1 VVRIVTDSTAD
12 LTREQ
17 QEAAGI
23 TVVPL
28 NVHFG
33 DQVFRDHVDLT
44 ADEFFRRLQASS
56 QLPRTSQP
64 SVGAFEEVF
73 RSLRQNRDE
82 IVSVHLSSKVS
93 GTYNAALMA
102 AKTVG
107 SEAIDV
113 VDSLSTSMALGFMAL
128 EGARLAKEGKDRTAV
143 SARLQALV
151 PKARVICVVDTL
163 TYLERGGRIGKAR
176 ALLGSLLNVKPILQL
191 KDGEVVPLGRA
202 RGRPQALNR
211 LVELLARDGRVS
223 RLAIM
228 HGAARADAEQLRE
241 RVASSYPGL
250 DISLTEIGA
259 VLGTHT
265 GPGVIGFTY
274 LVA

>member
-12 LTREQ
+12 LTPEQ
-17 QEAAGI
+17 QRAAGI

-33 DQVFRDHVDLT
+33 DEVFRDHVDLS
-44 ADEFFRRLQASS
+44 ADEFFRRLKASA

-64 SVGAFEEVF
+64 SVGAFEEAY
-73 RSLRQNRDE
+73 RKLLDGGDE
-82 IVSVHLSSKVS
+82 VVSVHLSSKVS
-93 GTYNAALMA
+93 GTYNSALMA
-102 AKTVG
+102 VQSVG
-107 SEAIDV
+107 DGKIDV

-128 EGARLAKEGKDRTAV
+128 EGAKLAKAGRDRQAV
-143 SARLQALV
+143 AECLQGLV

-191 KDGEVVPLGRA
+191 KDGEVVPVGRA
-202 RGRPQALNR
+202 RGRPQSLSR
-211 LVELLARDGRVS
+211 LVELLQRDGKVS
-223 RLAIM
+223 QLAIM
-228 HGAARADAEQLRE
+228 HGAAQTDAEQLRE
-241 RVASSYPGL
+241 RVASSYPGM
-250 DISLTEIGA
+250 DIQLTEIGA

>member
-1 VVRIVTDSTAD
+1 MVRIVTDSTAD
-12 LTREQ
+12 LTPEQ
-17 QEAAGI
+17 QRAAGI

-33 DQVFRDHVDLT
+33 DEVFRDHVDLST
-44 ADEFFRRLQASS
+44 GEFFRRLKASS

-64 SVGAFEEVF
+64 SVGAFEEAY
-73 RSLRQNRDE
+73 RKLLDGGDE

-93 GTYNAALMA
+93 GTYNSALMA
-102 AKTVG
+102 AQSVG
-107 SEAIDV
+107 DGKIDV

-128 EGARLAKEGKDRTAV
+128 EGAKLAKAGRDQQAV
-143 SARLQALV
+143 AECLQGLV

-191 KDGEVVPLGRA
+191 KDGEVVPVGRA
-202 RGRPQALNR
+202 RGRPQSLSR
-211 LVELLARDGRVS
+211 LVELLQRDGKVS
-223 RLAIM
+223 QLAIM
-228 HGAARADAEQLRE
+228 HGAAQTDAEQLRE
-241 RVASSYPGL
+241 RVGSSYPGV
-250 DISLTEIGA
+250 DIQLTEIGA

>member
-12 LTREQ
+12 LTPEQ
-17 QEAAGI
+17 QRAAGI

-33 DQVFRDHVDLT
+33 DEVFRDHVDLST
-44 ADEFFRRLQASS
+44 DEFFRRLKASP

-64 SVGAFEEVF
+64 SVGAFEEAY
-73 RSLRQNRDE
+73 RSLRQGGDE

-93 GTYNAALMA
+93 GTYNSALMA
-102 AKTVG
+102 AQSVG
-107 SEAIDV
+107 EGKIDV
-113 VDSLSTSMALGFMAL
+113 VDSLSTSMALGFIAL
-128 EGARLAKEGKDRTAV
+128 EGAKLVRAGRDRQAV
-143 SARLQALV
+143 ADCLRGLV

-211 LVELLARDGRVS
+211 LVELLERDGKVRQ
-223 RLAIM
+223 LAIM
-228 HGAARADAEQLRE
+228 HGAAQTDAEQLRE
-241 RVASSYPGL
+241 RVASSYPGV
-250 DISLTEIGA
+250 DIQLTEIGA

>member
-12 LTREQ
+12 LTPEQ
-17 QEAAGI
+17 QRAAGI

-33 DQVFRDHVDLT
+33 DEVFRDHVDLS
-44 ADEFFRRLQASS
+44 ADEFFRRLKASS
-56 QLPRTSQP
+56 QLPHTSQP
-64 SVGAFEEVF
+64 SVGAFEEAY
-73 RSLRQNRDE
+73 RTLLEGGDE

-93 GTYNAALMA
+93 GTYNSALMA
-102 AKTVG
+102 AQSVG
-107 SEAIDV
+107 DGKVDV

-128 EGARLAKEGKDRTAV
+128 EGAKLATAGRDRQAV
-143 SARLQALV
+143 AACLQGLV

-191 KDGEVVPLGRA
+191 KDGEVVPVGRA
-202 RGRPQALNR
+202 RGRPQSLSR
-211 LVELLARDGRVS
+211 LVELLQRDGKVS
-223 RLAIM
+223 QLAIM
-228 HGAARADAEQLRE
+228 HGAAQVDAEQLRE

-250 DISLTEIGA
+250 DIQLTEIGA

>member
-1 VVRIVTDSTAD
+1 MVRIVTDSTAD
-12 LTREQ
+12 LTPEQ
-17 QEAAGI
+17 QRASGI

-33 DQVFRDHVDLT
+33 DQVFRDHVDLS
-44 ADEFFRRLQASS
+44 ADEFFRRLKASP

-64 SVGAFEEVF
+64 SVGVFEEAY
-73 RSLRQNRDE
+73 RTLRNGGDE

-93 GTYNAALMA
+93 GTYNSALMA
-102 AKTVG
+102 AQSLG
-107 SEAIDV
+107 DGAIDV

-128 EGARLAKEGKDRTAV
+128 EGARLARVGKDRKAI
-143 SARLQALV
+143 AERLQALV
-151 PKARVICVVDTL
+151 SKARVICMVDTL

-202 RGRPQALNR
+202 RGRPQALSR
-211 LVELLARDGRVS
+211 LVELLERDGKVS
-223 RLAIM
+223 QLAIM
-228 HGAARADAEQLRE
+228 HGAAQSDAEQLRD
-241 RVASSYPGL
+241 RVASTYPGL
-250 DISLTEIGA
+250 DILLTEIGA

-265 GPGVIGFTY
+265 GPGVIGFSY

>member
-44 ADEFFRRLQASS
+44 GDEFFHRLKASA

-64 SVGAFEEVF
+64 SVGSFEEVF
-73 RSLRQNRDE
+73 RGLHKTGGD
-82 IVSVHLSSKVS
+82 IVAIHLSSKVS
-93 GTYNAALMA
+93 GTYNSALMA
-102 AKTVG
+102 ARSVDPA
-107 SEAIDV
+107 AIEV

-128 EGARLAKEGKDRTAV
+128 EGARLAKAGKDRTTIA
-143 SARLQALV
+143 ARLRELV
-151 PKARVICVVDTL
+151 PKGRVVCVVDTL

-202 RGRPQALNR
+202 RGRPQALTR
-211 LVELLARDGRVS
+211 LVELLARDGQVGQ
-223 RLAIM
+223 LAIM
-228 HGAARADAEQLRE
+228 HGAAPAEAAQLRD

-250 DISLTEIGA
+250 DILLTEIGA

>member
-1 VVRIVTDSTAD
+1 MVRIVTDSTAD
-12 LTREQ
+12 LTKEQ
-17 QEAAGI
+17 QQAVGI

-44 ADEFFRRLQASS
+44 ADEFFGRLKASA

-64 SVGAFEEVF
+64 SVGVFEEAY
-73 RSLRQNRDE
+73 RTLRQNGDE

-93 GTYNAALMA
+93 GTYNSALMA
-102 AKTVG
+102 AKAVD
-107 SEAIDV
+107 EQAIEV

-128 EGARLAKEGKDRTAV
+128 EGARLARAGRDRATIAE
-143 SARLQALV
+143 RLRALV
-151 PKARVICVVDTL
+151 AKARVICVVDTL

-191 KDGEVVPLGRA
+191 RDGEVVPVGRA
-202 RGRPQALNR
+202 RGRPQALNK
-211 LVELLARDGRVS
+211 LVELLERDGQVS
-223 RLAIM
+223 QLAIM
-228 HGAARADAEQLRE
+228 HGAAQADAEQLRE
-241 RVASSYPGL
+241 RVAASYPGL
-250 DISLTEIGA
+250 DILLTEIGA

>member
-1 VVRIVTDSTAD
+1 MVRIVTDSTAD
-12 LTREQ
+12 LTPEQ
-17 QEAAGI
+17 QQAAGI

-44 ADEFFRRLQASS
+44 TDEFFRRLKASS

-64 SVGAFEEVF
+64 AVGVFEEAF
-73 RSLRQNRDE
+73 GTLRQNGDE

-93 GTYNAALMA
+93 GTYNSALMA

-107 SEAIDV
+107 EDAIEV

-128 EGARLAKEGKDRTAV
+128 EGAKLARAGRDRKTVAERLR
-143 SARLQALV
+143 ALV
-151 PKARVICVVDTL
+151 PKARVICAVDTL

-202 RGRPQALNR
+202 RGRPQALSR
-211 LVELLARDGRVS
+211 LVELLERDGQINQ
-223 RLAIM
+223 LAIM
-228 HGAARADAEQLRE
+228 HGAAPADAEKLRE
-241 RVASSYPGL
+241 RVASNYPGL
-250 DISLTEIGA
+250 DILLTEIGA

-274 LVA
+274 LTA

>member
-1 VVRIVTDSTAD
+1 MVRIVTDSTAD
-12 LTREQ
+12 LTQEQ
-17 QEAAGI
+17 QQAAGI

-44 ADEFFRRLQASS
+44 TDEFFRRLKASP

-64 SVGAFEEVF
+64 SVGAFEETF
-73 RSLRQNRDE
+73 RKLRESGDE

-93 GTYNAALMA
+93 GTFNSALMA
-102 AKTVG
+102 AQAVDKDWI
-107 SEAIDV
+107 EV
-113 VDSLSTSMALGFMAL
+113 VDSLSTSMALGFIAL
-128 EGARLAKEGKDRTAV
+128 EGANLARAGRDRKAVAERLR
-143 SARLQALV
+143 SLV

-202 RGRPQALNR
+202 RGRPQALSR
-211 LVELLARDGRVS
+211 LVELLARDGQVKQ
-223 RLAIM
+223 LAIM
-228 HGAARADAEQLRE
+228 HGGAQADAEQLRE

-250 DISLTEIGA
+250 DILLTETGA

>member
-12 LTREQ
+12 LTKEQ
-17 QEAAGI
+17 QQAAGI

-44 ADEFFRRLQASS
+44 ADEFFRRLKASA

-64 SVGAFEEVF
+64 SVGLFEEAY
-73 RSLRQNRDE
+73 RTLRENGDE

-93 GTYNAALMA
+93 GTYNSALMA
-102 AKTVG
+102 AKAVD
-107 SEAIDV
+107 EQVIEV

-128 EGARLAKEGKDRTAV
+128 EGARLARAGRDRATIAE
-143 SARLQALV
+143 RLRALV

-191 KDGEVVPLGRA
+191 KDGEVVPIGRA
-202 RGRPQALNR
+202 RGRPQALNK
-211 LVELLARDGRVS
+211 LVELLERDGQVS
-223 RLAIM
+223 QLAIM
-228 HGAARADAEQLRE
+228 HGAAQADAEQLRE
-241 RVASSYPGL
+241 RVAASYPGL
-250 DISLTEIGA
+250 DILLTEIGA

-274 LVA
+274 LLA

>member
-1 VVRIVTDSTAD
+1 MVRIVTDSTAD
-12 LTREQ
+12 LTPEQ
-17 QEAAGI
+17 QRASGI

-33 DQVFRDHVDLT
+33 DQVFRDHVDLS
-44 ADEFFRRLQASS
+44 ADEFFRRLKASP

-64 SVGAFEEVF
+64 SVGVFEEAY
-73 RSLRQNRDE
+73 RTLRNGGDE

-93 GTYNAALMA
+93 GTYNSALMA
-102 AKTVG
+102 AQSLG
-107 SEAIDV
+107 DGAIDV

-128 EGARLAKEGKDRTAV
+128 EGARLARAGKDRKAI
-143 SARLQALV
+143 AERLQALV
-151 PKARVICVVDTL
+151 SKARVICVVDTL

-202 RGRPQALNR
+202 RGRPQALSR
-211 LVELLARDGRVS
+211 LVELLERDGKVS
-223 RLAIM
+223 QLAIM
-228 HGAARADAEQLRE
+228 HGAAQSDAEQLRD
-241 RVASSYPGL
+241 RVASTYPGL
-250 DISLTEIGA
+250 DILLTEIGA

-274 LVA
+274 LVV

>member
-12 LTREQ
+12 LTSEQ
-17 QEAAGI
+17 QQAAGI

-33 DQVFRDHVDLT
+33 DQVFRDHADLST
-44 ADEFFRRLQASS
+44 DEFFRRLKASP

-64 SVGAFEEVF
+64 SVGAFEEAF
-73 RSLRQNRDE
+73 RKLLEGGDE

-93 GTYNAALMA
+93 GTYNSALMA
-102 AKTVG
+102 AQSVG
-107 SEAIDV
+107 DGKIDV

-128 EGARLAKEGKDRTAV
+128 EGAKLARAGRDRQTVAECL
-143 SARLQALV
+143 RGLV

-211 LVELLARDGRVS
+211 LVELLERDGKVS
-223 RLAIM
+223 QLAIM

-241 RVASSYPGL
+241 RVASTYPGV
-250 DISLTEIGA
+250 DIELTEIGA

>member
-1 VVRIVTDSTAD
+1 MVRIVTDSTAD
-12 LTREQ
+12 LTQEQ
-17 QEAAGI
+17 QQAAGI

-44 ADEFFRRLQASS
+44 ADEFFRRLKASS

-64 SVGAFEEVF
+64 SVGAFEEAF
-73 RSLRQNRDE
+73 KKIRAGSDE

-93 GTYNAALMA
+93 GTYNSALMA
-102 AKTVG
+102 AQAVG
-107 SEAIDV
+107 QDAIDV

-128 EGARLAKEGKDRTAV
+128 EAAKLARAGKDRTAI
-143 SARLQALV
+143 AERLRSLV

-191 KDGEVVPLGRA
+191 KEGEVVPLGRA
-202 RGRPQALNR
+202 RGRPQALSR
-211 LVELLARDGRVS
+211 LVELLGRDGKVS
-223 RLAIM
+223 QLAIM
-228 HGAARADAEQLRE
+228 HGAAHTDAEQLRD

-250 DISLTEIGA
+250 EILLTEIGA

-274 LVA
+274 LVV

>member
-1 VVRIVTDSTAD
+1 MVRIVTDSTAD
-12 LTREQ
+12 LTEEQ
-17 QEAAGI
+17 QQAAGI

-44 ADEFFRRLQASS
+44 ADEFFRRLKASP

-64 SVGAFEEVF
+64 SVGVFEEVF
-73 RSLRQNRDE
+73 QKLRDGGDE

-93 GTYNAALMA
+93 GTYNSARMA
-102 AKTVG
+102 AQSVDQDRI
-107 SEAIDV
+107 EV

-128 EGARLAKEGKDRTAV
+128 EGAQLARAGKDRKVIAE
-143 SARLQALV
+143 RLRALV

-202 RGRPQALNR
+202 RGRPQGLSR
-211 LVELLARDGRVS
+211 LVELLGRDGHVS
-223 RLAIM
+223 QLAIM
-228 HGAARADAEQLRE
+228 HGAALADAEQLRE
-241 RVASSYPGL
+241 RVAASYPGL
-250 DISLTEIGA
+250 DILLTEIGA

-265 GPGVIGFTY
+265 GPGMIGFTY

>member
-1 VVRIVTDSTAD
+1 MVRIVTDSTAD
-12 LTREQ
+12 LNPEQ
-17 QEAAGI
+17 QRAAGI

-33 DQVFRDHVDLT
+33 DEVFRDHVDLS
-44 ADEFFRRLQASS
+44 ADEFFRRLKASS

-64 SVGAFEEVF
+64 SVGAFEEAF
-73 RSLRQNRDE
+73 RKLRDGGDE

-93 GTYNAALMA
+93 GTYNSALMA
-102 AKTVG
+102 AQSVG
-107 SEAIDV
+107 GGIEV

-128 EGARLAKEGKDRTAV
+128 EGAKLAKAGRDRAAV
-143 SARLQALV
+143 AAHLRALV
-151 PKARVICVVDTL
+151 PKGRVTCVVDTL

-191 KDGEVVPLGRA
+191 KDGEVVPVGRA
-202 RGRPQALNR
+202 RGRPQALSR
-211 LVELLARDGRVS
+211 LVELLERDGKVAQ
-223 RLAIM
+223 LAIM
-228 HGAARADAEQLRE
+228 HGAAQADAEELRD
-241 RVASSYPGL
+241 RVASRYPGL
-250 DISLTEIGA
+250 DIMLTETGA

>member
-1 VVRIVTDSTAD
+1 MVRIVTDSTAD
-12 LTREQ
+12 LTQEQ
-17 QEAAGI
+17 QQAAGI

-44 ADEFFRRLQASS
+44 ADEFFRRLKASS

-64 SVGAFEEVF
+64 SVGAFEEAF
-73 RSLRQNRDE
+73 KKIRAGSDE

-93 GTYNAALMA
+93 GTYNSALMA
-102 AKTVG
+102 AQAVG
-107 SEAIDV
+107 QDAIDV

-128 EGARLAKEGKDRTAV
+128 EAAKLARAGKDRTAI
-143 SARLQALV
+143 AERLRSLV

-191 KDGEVVPLGRA
+191 KEGEVVPLGRA
-202 RGRPQALNR
+202 RGRPQALSR
-211 LVELLARDGRVS
+211 LVELLGRDGKVS
-223 RLAIM
+223 QLAIM
-228 HGAARADAEQLRE
+228 HGAAHTDAEQLRD

-250 DISLTEIGA
+250 EILLTEIGA

>member
-12 LTREQ
+12 LTPEQ
-17 QEAAGI
+17 QRASGI

-33 DQVFRDHVDLT
+33 DQVFRDHVDLS
-44 ADEFFRRLQASS
+44 ADEFFRRLKASP

-64 SVGAFEEVF
+64 SVGVFEEAY
-73 RSLRQNRDE
+73 RTLRNGGDE

-93 GTYNAALMA
+93 GTYNSALMA
-102 AKTVG
+102 AQSLG
-107 SEAIDV
+107 DGAIDV

-128 EGARLAKEGKDRTAV
+128 EGARLARAGKDRKAI
-143 SARLQALV
+143 AERLQALV
-151 PKARVICVVDTL
+151 SKARVICVVDTL

-202 RGRPQALNR
+202 RGRPQALSR
-211 LVELLARDGRVS
+211 LVDLLERDGKVNQ
-223 RLAIM
+223 LAIM
-228 HGAARADAEQLRE
+228 HGAAQSDAEQLRD
-241 RVASSYPGL
+241 RVASTYPGL
-250 DISLTEIGA
+250 DILLTEIGA

>member
-1 VVRIVTDSTAD
+1 MVRIVTDSTAD
-12 LTREQ
+12 LTPEQ
-17 QEAAGI
+17 QRSAGL

-33 DQVFRDHVDLT
+33 DQVFRDHVDLST
-44 ADEFFRRLQASS
+44 DEFFRRLKASP

-64 SVGAFEEVF
+64 SVGAFEEAY
-73 RSLRQNRDE
+73 RSLRQGGDE

-93 GTYNAALMA
+93 GTYNSALMA
-102 AKTVG
+102 AQSVG
-107 SEAIDV
+107 DGKIDV

-128 EGARLAKEGKDRTAV
+128 EGAKLAKAGRDRQAV
-143 SARLQALV
+143 AERLRTLV

-202 RGRPQALNR
+202 RGRPQALSR
-211 LVELLARDGRVS
+211 LVELLERDGKVS

-228 HGAARADAEQLRE
+228 HGAAQADAEQLRD
-241 RVASSYPGL
+241 RVASRYPGL
-250 DISLTEIGA
+250 DIQLTEIGA

>member
-12 LTREQ
+12 LTPEQ
-17 QEAAGI
+17 QRAAGI

-33 DQVFRDHVDLT
+33 DEVFRDHMDLST
-44 ADEFFRRLQASS
+44 DEFFRRLKASP

-64 SVGAFEEVF
+64 SVGAFEEAY
-73 RSLRQNRDE
+73 RSLRQGGDE

-93 GTYNAALMA
+93 GTYNSALMA
-102 AKTVG
+102 AQSVG
-107 SEAIDV
+107 EGKIDV
-113 VDSLSTSMALGFMAL
+113 VDSLSTSMALGFIAL
-128 EGARLAKEGKDRTAV
+128 EGAKLARAGRDRQAV
-143 SARLQALV
+143 AECLRGLV

-211 LVELLARDGRVS
+211 LVELLERDGKVS
-223 RLAIM
+223 QLAIM
-228 HGAARADAEQLRE
+228 HGAAHADAEQLRE
-241 RVASSYPGL
+241 RVASSYPSV
-250 DISLTEIGA
+250 DIQLTEIGA

>member
-1 VVRIVTDSTAD
+1 MVRIATDSTAD
-12 LTREQ
+12 LTEEQ
-17 QEAAGI
+17 QQAAGI

-44 ADEFFRRLQASS
+44 ADEFFRRLKASP

-64 SVGAFEEVF
+64 SVGVFEEAF
-73 RSLRQNRDE
+73 RKLREGGDE

-93 GTYNAALMA
+93 GTYNSARMA
-102 AKTVG
+102 AQSVDQDRI
-107 SEAIDV
+107 EV

-128 EGARLAKEGKDRTAV
+128 EGAQLARAGKDRKVIAE
-143 SARLQALV
+143 RLRALV

-202 RGRPQALNR
+202 RGRPQALSR
-211 LVELLARDGRVS
+211 LVELLGRDGHVS
-223 RLAIM
+223 QLAIM
-228 HGAARADAEQLRE
+228 HGAALADAEQLRE
-241 RVASSYPGL
+241 RVAASYPGL
-250 DISLTEIGA
+250 DILLTEIGA